1 LTLEARATLP
11 VQHLL
16 TEAQD
21 ALRDAP
27 RRAAR
32 LARAALELSADHPR
46 AMHLL
51 GEALSRTGAPA
62 QGARLL
68 RAAVRADGNLAE
80 LAAPGADRADGPA
93 WIGRFEAVACPVC
106 ASSYAAP
113 IWAGNLSR
121 SRPCHGHL
129 DPVRVWV
136 RCEDCGV
143 ARVEAPVPPAA
154 LRAWQATV
162 TPPPADPPPA
172 SGDLSER
179 LLAHDALIGRIREE
193 GYGRDWIDRAEGGP
207 PQPALLEI
215 GCGWGDL
222 LSAAQWRGF
231 SVVGVDVD
239 RRKADW
245 ASRRLGVEVH
255 AADFA
260 RGVPEGPFDVVVVR
274 APLGLQADPVR
285 ALQGLARQL
294 APDGLL
300 VLQLH
305 TLDHPVHLM
314 NGADDPLWSDPAR
327 RTWFSRESLT
337 PLLDRADLT
346 PVSASYAPNQP
357 GAATI
362 FARLSP
368 AS

>member
-1 LTLEARATLP
+1 MTLEARATLS
-11 VQHLL
+11 VERLL
-16 TEAQD
+16 TEAQA

-32 LARAALELSADHPR
+32 LARAALELSVDHPR
-46 AMHLL
+46 AMHVL

-62 QGARLL
+62 EGASLL

-80 LAAPGADRADGPA
+80 LSSPEGEVSEGPA

-106 ASSYAAP
+106 ASPEAAP

-121 SRPCHGHL
+121 TRPCHGHL

-154 LRAWQATV
+154 LRAWQEAD
-162 TPPPADPPPA
+162 TPPPAEPPPA

-179 LLAHDALIGRIREE
+179 LLSHDALVERLREE
-193 GYGRDWIDRAEGGP
+193 GYGRDWIDRGEGAL

-215 GCGWGDL
+215 GCGWGDF

-285 ALQGLARQL
+285 ALRGIARQL
-294 APDGLL
+294 APEGLL

-305 TLDHPVHLM
+305 TLDHPVHQM
-314 NGADDPLWSDPAR
+314 NGADDPLWSHPAR

-337 PLLDRADLT
+337 PLLDRADLS
-346 PVSASYAPNQP
+346 PVGASYAPNQP

-368 AS
+368 AV